1 MKMINKTVCIILAAM
16 SVLLLFSGC
25 NKAAKPFAVEI
36 ANIKKS
42 GNVMLDTT
50 FDELKA
56 NGIEVGDIVTIKIAD
71 REYELPVGTSYS
83 DVDSGCMI
91 MRYDPE
97 DNDITLAINMGSFA
111 QETGIGEK
119 RTIEEDP
126 GYEWDQSVT
135 EISLALK
142 EKRGYFDEYNARN
155 LERTNEREDYA
166 DLSDED
172 FANFRAVALSGMKGN
187 VLYRSSSP
195 IDPDLGRN
203 EYAMQAMEKAGIRS
217 VIDLGDSTEGMREF
231 DAFPGSYYSNCTI
244 ANIEMSYDFASAEFG
259 EKVRDCMLF
268 IIENDG
274 PYLIH
279 CKEGKDR
286 TGILCAILECFVG
299 ASYNEVTADYMLTY
313 RNFYHVGPDDATY
326 AIILRNNLVKTL
338 CTLFGTNDLEAVD
351 LQEQASSYL
360 LSIGLG
366 REQLDALAARLG
378 K

>member
-1 MKMINKTVCIILAAM
+1 MKTIKQTICILLAAM

-56 NGIEVGDIVTIKIAD
+56 NGIEIGDIVTIKIAD

-142 EKRGYFDEYNARN
+142 EKRGYLDEYNARN

-172 FANFRAVALSGMKGN
+172 FANFRTVAVSGMKRN

-217 VIDLGDSTEGMREF
+217 VIDLGDSADVMNEF

>member
-16 SVLLLFSGC
+16 SVLLLLSGC
-25 NKAAKPFAVEI
+25 SKAAKPFTVEI
-36 ANIKKS
+36 AKIKKS
-42 GNVMLDTT
+42 GNVILAAK

-56 NGIEVGDIVTIKIAD
+56 NGIEIGDIVTVKIAD
-71 REYELPVGTSYS
+71 REYALPVGTSYT
-83 DVDSGCMI
+83 DVDAGCMI

-97 DNDITLAINMGSFA
+97 DDDITLAINMGSFA

-135 EISLALK
+135 EVAVALK
-142 EKRGYFDEYNARN
+142 EKRGYLDEYNARN

-172 FANFRAVALSGMKGN
+172 FANFRAVAVSGMREG

-203 EYAMQAMEKAGIRS
+203 EFAMQAMEKAGIRS
-217 VIDLGDSTEGMREF
+217 VINLGDPADGMNEF
-231 DAFPGSYYSNCTI
+231 DAFPGSYYSDCTI

-259 EKVRDCMLF
+259 EKVRECVLF
-268 IIENDG
+268 IIGNDG

-286 TGILCAILECFVG
+286 SGILCAILECFVG
-299 ASYNEVTADYMLTY
+299 ADYDEVAADYMLTY

-326 AIILRNNLVKTL
+326 AIILRNNLIKTL
-338 CTLFGTNDLEAVD
+338 SALFGTYDLETAD
-351 LQEQASSYL
+351 MKEAAAEYL
-360 LSIGLG
+360 LSIGLS
-366 REQLDALAARLG
+366 REQLDALTARLG

>member
-259 EKVRDCMLF
+259 EKARDCMLF

-299 ASYNEVTADYMLTY
+299 ADYDEVAADYMLTY

-326 AIILRNNLVKTL
+326 AIILRNNLIKTL
-338 CTLFGTNDLEAVD
+338 SALFGTYDLETAD
-351 LQEQASSYL
+351 MKEAAAEYL
-360 LSIGLG
+360 LSIGLS
-366 REQLDALAARLG
+366 REQLDALTARLG

>member
-1 MKMINKTVCIILAAM
+1 M

-25 NKAAKPFAVEI
+25 NKAAKPIAVEI

-56 NGIEVGDIVTIKIAD
+56 NGIEIGDIVTIKIAD

-142 EKRGYFDEYNARN
+142 EKRGYLDEYNARN

-172 FANFRAVALSGMKGN
+172 FANFRAVAVSGMKGN

-313 RNFYHVGPDDATY
+313 RNFYHVEPDDATY

>member
-1 MKMINKTVCIILAAM
+1 MKTIKQNICILLTAM

-25 NKAAKPFAVEI
+25 NKAAKPIAVEI

-56 NGIEVGDIVTIKIAD
+56 NGIEIGDIVTIKIAD

-142 EKRGYFDEYNARN
+142 EKRGYLDEYNARN

-172 FANFRAVALSGMKGN
+172 FANFRAVAVSGMKGN

-217 VIDLGDSTEGMREF
+217 VIDLGDSAEGMREF

-313 RNFYHVGPDDATY
+313 RSFYHVGPDDATY

-378 K
+378 T

>member
-1 MKMINKTVCIILAAM
+1 MKTIKQNICILLTAM

-25 NKAAKPFAVEI
+25 NKAAKPIAVEI

-56 NGIEVGDIVTIKIAD
+56 NGIEIGDIVTIKIAD

-142 EKRGYFDEYNARN
+142 EKRGYLDEYNARN

-166 DLSDED
+166 NLSDED
-172 FANFRAVALSGMKGN
+172 FANFRAVAVSGMKGN

-217 VIDLGDSTEGMREF
+217 VIDLGDSAEGMREF

>member
-1 MKMINKTVCIILAAM
+1 MKTIKQNICILLTAM

-25 NKAAKPFAVEI
+25 NKAAKPIAVEI

-56 NGIEVGDIVTIKIAD
+56 NGIEIGDIVTIKIAD

-142 EKRGYFDEYNARN
+142 EKRGYLDEYNARN

-172 FANFRAVALSGMKGN
+172 FANFRAVAVSGMKGN

-217 VIDLGDSTEGMREF
+217 VIDLGDSAEGMREF